1 MKKKGRWIIVNE
13 EKMKCGYGEEIEEI
27 VKRDWLYNMEEKI
40 MRVKGW
46 GKNYK
51 NEKEWEYLKGKE
63 RVGRE
68 IV

>member
-1 MKKKGRWIIVNE
+1 
-13 EKMKCGYGEEIEEI
+13 
-27 VKRDWLYNMEEKI
+27 